1 MSHGALWGLLLGA
14 LLLAGCGDDSRDY
27 PALIP
32 TDQLL
37 AEPAIPGHAGIAT
50 GSPDQVASDLA
61 AAGAALNVSSAQV
74 TAEAPVDPAL
84 ADRAATLRRRADTLS
99 NTDLSCEDPLNPAG
113 C

>member
-1 MSHGALWGLLLGA
+1 MSHAALPGLLLGVM
-14 LLLAGCGDDSRDY
+14 LLAACGDDSRDY

-37 AEPAIPGHAGIAT
+37 AEPAIPGHAGIAA

-61 AAGAALNVSSAQV
+61 AAGSALNVSSAQV
-74 TAEAPVDPAL
+74 TAEVPVEPAL
-84 ADRAATLRRRADTLS
+84 SDRAAALRRRADTLS
-99 NTDLSCEDPLNPAG
+99 NADLSCENPLNPAG